1 VRLLHELAKIHA
13 TFDDPNL
20 VSHAGLVP
28 VMALAQRA
36 GLGDLA
42 AEHVRIARPCGV
54 NAPVKIACLAAGM
67 AAGADSVDDM
77 DLLRHGAMPV
87 LFGDIR
93 APSTLGSFLRSFT
106 WGNVLQL
113 QKVHRQ
119 VLTELARRT
128 PLLPGKDVLA
138 FIDIDSQQKRVY
150 GHAKQGAAFGH
161 TKIQGKSL
169 LVRGLNVL
177 AATICTPLAAPVIA
191 STRLRGGN
199 ASSAR
204 GAASMISEAAGT
216 ARAAGCTG
224 MLVVRMDSAFYGSP
238 AVWAARRAG
247 ARFSVT
253 VRTDPKIR
261 AAIAVIPGDAWTPIR
276 YPRAIWDDQLGRWVS
291 DAEIAETEY
300 TAFASKKGKAITARL
315 IVRRVKDLNRDA
327 AQGQGELFTAWR
339 YHAVFTDSPFTLAQ
353 AEEQH
358 RGHAQ
363 AEQVFADWTD
373 GPLAHLPSGCF
384 PANAAWLALA
394 AISCNLLRAAG
405 ALASLAYGKA
415 RGATIRRDLI
425 DVAART
431 ARHGRG
437 HLTLHLPEGWYREHE
452 WMNLFTT
459 TCGPPAAAA

>member
-13 TFDDPNL
+13 TFDDPHL

-36 GLGDLA
+36 GLGGLA

-119 VLTELARRT
+119 VLAELARRT
-128 PLLPGKDVLA
+128 PLLPGRDVLA

-177 AATICTPLAAPVIA
+177 AATICMPLAAPVIA
-191 STRLRGGN
+191 GTRLRGGN

-204 GAASMISEAAGT
+204 GATSMTGQAAGT

-247 ARFSVT
+247 ARFWSPCGWT
-253 VRTDPKIR
+253 PWSAPRPPPSPKTPGR
-261 AAIAVIPGDAWTPIR
+261 RSAIPGPSGTISWAAGSPTPR
-276 YPRAIWDDQLGRWVS
+276 SRRRNTPPSPRSRGRPS
-291 DAEIAETEY
+291 PPGSSSAGSRTS
-300 TAFASKKGKAITARL
+300 TAMPPPARASCSPPGGTTRSSPT
-315 IVRRVKDLNRDA
+315 RRSR
-327 AQGQGELFTAWR
+327 
-339 YHAVFTDSPFTLAQ
+339 PIQ

-373 GPLAHLPSGCF
+373 GPLAHLPPGSF

-394 AISCNLLRAAG
+394 AAE
-405 ALASLAYGKA
+405 K
-415 RGATIRRDLI
+415 
-425 DVAART
+425 
-431 ARHGRG
+431 
-437 HLTLHLPEGWYREHE
+437 
-452 WMNLFTT
+452 
-459 TCGPPAAAA
+459 

>member
-1 VRLLHELAKIHA
+1 LLHELAKIHA
-13 TFDDPNL
+13 RFDDPNL

-36 GLGDLA
+36 GLGDRA

-67 AAGADSVDDM
+67 AAGADSIDDM
-77 DLLRHGAMPV
+77 DLLRHGAMPD
-87 LFGDIR
+87 LFGGIR

-113 QKVHRQ
+113 GKVHREF
-119 VLTELARRT
+119 LAELAGRA

-161 TKIQGKSL
+161 TKIQGKGL

-177 AATICTPLAAPVIA
+177 AGTICTPLAAPVIA
-191 STRLRGGN
+191 ATRLRGGN
-199 ASSAR
+199 AHSAR
-204 GAASMISEAAGT
+204 GATSLITEAAGT

-224 MLVVRMDSAFYGSP
+224 TLVVRMDSAFYGSP

-247 ARFSVT
+247 ACFSVT
-253 VRTDPKIR
+253 VRTDPKVR
-261 AAIAVIPGDAWTPIR
+261 AAIAAIPGDAWMPIR

-291 DAEIAETEY
+291 DAQIAEVPY
-300 TAFASKKGKAITARL
+300 TAFASKKGQAITARL
-315 IVRRVKDLNRDA
+315 IVRRVRDLNRDA
-327 AQGQGELFTAWR
+327 ARGQGELFTAWR
-339 YHAVFTDSPFTLAQ
+339 HHAVFTDSPFTMLQ

-405 ALASLAYGKA
+405 ALASLAYAKA

-425 DVAART
+425 GVAART

-437 HLTLHLPEGWYREHE
+437 HLTVHLPEGWHREHE
-452 WMNLFTT
+452 WTNLFTM
-459 TCGPPAAAA
+459 TCGPPAQAA